1 VSKKKT
7 KLRIEREKQGLS
19 IFELSKRSEV
29 SFEKTRQLDMDY
41 RVENTGIEIKEKIAK
56 ALKMRIWEIFPDV
69 KKLVI
74 KWTKEFKE
82 QKKEK

>member
-1 VSKKKT
+1 MSKKKT